1 MDSGNQVFQIS
12 DSLKQNVPEDIR
24 KAAREMG
31 EKAFRERLREIQMSE
46 HEHNVYSKYLEL
58 GEQIFF
64 IIFFF
69 VNLITFKF
77 STKTNSTTTKYIR
90 KS

>member
-31 EKAFRERLREIQMSE
+31 EKAFRERLRDIQMSE

-58 GEQIFF
+58 G
-64 IIFFF
+64 
-69 VNLITFKF
+69 
-77 STKTNSTTTKYIR
+77 
-90 KS
+90 